1 MPPTKIFK
9 KIITKFTHKQKK
21 IFLANCENALQ
32 RQMSYTQVRQETF
45 SNIYKYRELQLS
57 INKKCSENNNFFAEI
72 LMSQLEDILRCF
84 PKTIGHDMSV

>member
-9 KIITKFTHKQKK
+9 KIITKFTHKQK

-72 LMSQLEDILRCF
+72 LMSQLENVLQCF